1 MKERKINHM
10 KKEDKPKEFYT
21 EQGEEWYAKEELS

>member
-10 KKEDKPKEFYT
+10 NKEDKPKEFYMR
-21 EQGEEWYAKEELS
+21 QGEEWYAREELS